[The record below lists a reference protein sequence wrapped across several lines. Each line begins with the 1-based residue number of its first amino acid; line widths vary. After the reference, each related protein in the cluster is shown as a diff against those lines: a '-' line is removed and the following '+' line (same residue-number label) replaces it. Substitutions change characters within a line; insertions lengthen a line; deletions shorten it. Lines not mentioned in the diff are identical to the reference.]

1 MQFTQVINYIN
12 NSSLTNTQLNEIGQ
26 ALEHAKSQLQY
37 RTIRQL
43 QLGDRVSFRHT
54 RNGQVIQGQVEKI
67 AIRYVNVRTASGVY
81 RVPANMLTPVAEL
94 A

>member
-1 MQFTQVINYIN
+1 MEFQNVLNFIN
-12 NSSLTNTQLNEIGQ
+12 NSGLTNTQLNEIGQ
-26 ALEHAKSQLQY
+26 ALTLARSQLNH

-67 AIRYVNVRTASGVY
+67 AIRYVNVRTASGAY
-81 RVPANMLTPVAEL
+81 RVPANMLTRVAEL